1 MAQRN
6 KIKKIDK
13 NLDNIIRELDKSDP
27 STNRMVQQ
35 DRNDRRHQD
44 ALNHEE

>member
-6 KIKKIDK
+6 KMKKIDK
-13 NLDNIIRELDKSDP
+13 NLKNTIQELDKADP
-27 STNRMVQQ
+27 SMNRMLQQ

>member
-6 KIKKIDK
+6 KMKKIDK
-13 NLDNIIRELDKSDP
+13 NLDNTIREFDKSDP
-27 STNRMVQQ
+27 STNKMVQQ

-44 ALNHEE
+44 ALNHDE

>member
-6 KIKKIDK
+6 KMKKIDK

-27 STNRMVQQ
+27 STARSVQQ

>member
-6 KIKKIDK
+6 KMKKIDK
-13 NLDNIIRELDKSDP
+13 NLENTIREFEKSDS

-44 ALNHEE
+44 ALNHDK